1 MVSFICTHP
10 LLDEKSVCSDVSH
23 ASDKTFTKIKQ
34 ETEALSQL
42 GIHIYIYLFIIYFRL
57 RVV

>member
-1 MVSFICTHP
+1 MSFICTHP

-23 ASDKTFTKIKQ
+23 ASDKTFAKIKQ

-42 GIHIYIYLFIIYFRL
+42 GIHYISICLLYILDSE
-57 RVV
+57 